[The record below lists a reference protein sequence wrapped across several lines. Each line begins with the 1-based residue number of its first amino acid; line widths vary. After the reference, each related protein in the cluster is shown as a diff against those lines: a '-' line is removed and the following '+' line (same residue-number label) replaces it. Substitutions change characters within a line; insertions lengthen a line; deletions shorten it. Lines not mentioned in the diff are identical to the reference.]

1 MMDKITP
8 VLLAGGSGSRLWP
21 LSRKSNPKQ
30 FKKLSDKFTLFQ
42 KTILRFNSTGK
53 LKFDEPITITNSD
66 YRFLVLEQFKNIS
79 RNFNDI
85 LLEPTSKNTAPA
97 ILAASIFLNIK
108 KKNSIILMNPTD
120 HLIPDSVKFHKLL
133 EKGMIKINKGQIVI
147 FGVNPTRPEK
157 GYGYL
162 KLKKNFDKINECNVD
177 RFIEK
182 PSQKLAE
189 KFIMEGNYF
198 WNSGLVLFRTNDLND
213 AFKKL
218 HPRMFSSV
226 EKAVLKGQRD
236 LEFFRLD
243 HSSWSR
249 SKNISIDYA
258 LLEKITNLSAVIYKG
273 LWSDLGDWNSVWEIN
288 KKINN
293 GVVKSENVTEK
304 NCENVLL
311 RSEDKSIH
319 LVGLGL
325 KDIIAVAMKDTV
337 LVADKSR
344 SQEVKDVVKKLKS
357 KNIFAAENFLKD
369 FRPWGWF
376 EILTIGENFKVKKIF
391 VNPNSSLSLQ
401 SHKFRSE
408 HWVVVQGVADVVVD
422 DLEKTLNKGESAFIS
437 VGSVHRLSNNQKE
450 PLILIEVQTGSYLG
464 EDDIIRYSD
473 NYGRSLNESK
483 KLK

>member
-1 MMDKITP
+1 MDKITP

-30 FKKLSDKFTLFQ
+30 FKKLSDKYTLFQ
-42 KTILRFNSTGK
+42 KTILRFDSTDE

-66 YRFLVLEQFKNIS
+66 YRFLVLEQFKKIGKKSNEIM
-79 RNFNDI
+79 
-85 LLEPTSKNTAPA
+85 LEPISKNTAPA

-108 KKNSIILMNPTD
+108 EKNSIILMNPTD
-120 HLIPDSVKFHKLL
+120 HLIPDTVKFHKLL
-133 EKGMIKINKGQIVI
+133 KEGITKINKGQIVI

-162 KLKKNFDKINECNVD
+162 KLKKKIGKINDCNVD

-182 PSQKLAE
+182 PNQRMAK
-189 KFIMEGNYF
+189 KFIKEGNYF
-198 WNSGLVLFRTNDLND
+198 WNSGLVLFRTNDLNE

-218 HPRMFSSV
+218 HPRMFSYV
-226 EKAVLKGQRD
+226 EKSVLNGKRD
-236 LEFFRLD
+236 LGFFRLD
-243 HSSWSR
+243 HLSWSR

-258 LLEKITNLSAVIYKG
+258 LLERINNLSAVIYKG
-273 LWSDLGDWNSVWEIN
+273 FWSDLGDWNSVWEIN
-288 KKINN
+288 KKNIN
-293 GVVKSENVTEK
+293 GVVKSNNVTEK

-325 KDIIAVAMKDTV
+325 KETIAIAMKDTV

-357 KNIFAAENFLKD
+357 KNIFAAEDFLKD

-376 EILTIGENFKVKKIF
+376 ETLTIGENFKVKKIF
-391 VNPNSSLSLQ
+391 VNPSSSLSLQ
-401 SHKFRSE
+401 SHKYRSE
-408 HWVVVQGVADVVVD
+408 HWVVVQGIAEVVVD
-422 DLEKTLNKGESAFIS
+422 DLKKTLNKGESTFIS
-437 VGSVHRLSNNQKE
+437 VGSIHRLSNNQKE
-450 PLILIEVQTGSYLG
+450 PLVLIEVQTGSYLG

-473 NYGRSLNESK
+473 NYGRSLNESNK
-483 KLK
+483 FK